1 MSSIITNYQKELI
14 ERLGVFYE
22 KSGIPPVTARVLA
35 LMLVA
40 DDTYFSFTDIQAH
53 LNISKSSTSGALNM
67 LLTTKHIE
75 YITRPGDR
83 KRYFRSCLANW
94 EKEMQLKIEDLASMS
109 NLYKE
114 VLRQRPPQTEEFNQ
128 ALRELSDFLDFFKNE
143 IPGMF
148 ERWNAYKQQKQ
159 SEDPQ
164 QQ

>member
-1 MSSIITNYQKELI
+1 MSSTITNHQKELI

-40 DDTYFSFTDIQAH
+40 DDTHFSFTDIQRH
-53 LNISKSSTSGALNM
+53 LNISKSSASSALNT
-67 LLTTKHIE
+67 LLATKHIE

-83 KRYFRSCLANW
+83 KRYFRSCLGNW
-94 EKEMQLKIEDLASMS
+94 EKEMQLKIEGLASMS
-109 NLYKE
+109 SLYKE
-114 VLRQRPPQTEEFNQ
+114 VLGQRPPQTEEFNK

-148 ERWNAYKQQKQ
+148 ERWNTYKKQKH
-159 SEDPQ
+159 SGNPHPQ
-164 QQ
+164 

>member
-1 MSSIITNYQKELI
+1 MSATITNYQKELI

-22 KSGIPPVTARVLA
+22 QSGIPPVTARVLA

-40 DDTYFSFTDIQAH
+40 DNTCLSFADIQEH
-53 LNISKSSTSGALNM
+53 LNISKSSTSSALNM

-83 KRYFRSCLANW
+83 KRYFRSCLENW
-94 EKEMQLKIEDLASMS
+94 EREMQLKIEGLASMS
-109 NLYKE
+109 TLYKE
-114 VLRQRPPQTEEFNQ
+114 VLAQRPPQTGEFNQ

-148 ERWNAYKQQKQ
+148 ERWNAHKKQKQ
-159 SEDPQ
+159 SEDSQ
-164 QQ
+164 LQ